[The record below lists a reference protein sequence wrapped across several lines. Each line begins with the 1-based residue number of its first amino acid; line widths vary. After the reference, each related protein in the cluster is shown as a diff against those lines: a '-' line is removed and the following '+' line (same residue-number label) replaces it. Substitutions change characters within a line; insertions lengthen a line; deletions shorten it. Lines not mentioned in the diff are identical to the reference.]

1 VRCSCCLS
9 PKCTESQPSV
19 TLWNIWRT
27 VSKLAHTPWQNS
39 ESRLYYKHGHL
50 KNFKILKSQFYYFLK
65 VLKKFF
71 FKLFESFRVRV
82 FPKPVENL
90 LLTLNSFKKMTLYSN
105 FFSNA
110 VNSVET
116 KEKEVLITYSS
127 NIAKEYV
134 YNCEDVPA
142 FTNNLCSVLIS
153 NELQQDGGSVGSFIH
168 RSRKEEVLT
177 EQ

>member
-1 VRCSCCLS
+1 MILIMLHSRCWILKDTTLSTQVSAYRYDWVFHSFLRCCGKHLKSLKNIGKVRCACCLS

-71 FKLFESFRVRV
+71 FKLFEYFRVRV
-82 FPKPVENL
+82 FPKPVEN
-90 LLTLNSFKKMTLYSN
+90 
-105 FFSNA
+105 
-110 VNSVET
+110 
-116 KEKEVLITYSS
+116 VLF
-127 NIAKEYV
+127 NI
-134 YNCEDVPA
+134 
-142 FTNNLCSVLIS
+142 
-153 NELQQDGGSVGSFIH
+153 
-168 RSRKEEVLT
+168 
-177 EQ
+177 

>member
-1 VRCSCCLS
+1 
-9 PKCTESQPSV
+9 
-19 TLWNIWRT
+19 
-27 VSKLAHTPWQNS
+27 
-39 ESRLYYKHGHL
+39 
-50 KNFKILKSQFYYFLK
+50 
-65 VLKKFF
+65 
-71 FKLFESFRVRV
+71 
-82 FPKPVENL
+82 
-90 LLTLNSFKKMTLYSN
+90 MTLYSN
-105 FFSNA
+105 FFSSA
-110 VNSVET
+110 INSVET

>member
-1 VRCSCCLS
+1 M
-9 PKCTESQPSV
+9 
-19 TLWNIWRT
+19 
-27 VSKLAHTPWQNS
+27 
-39 ESRLYYKHGHL
+39 
-50 KNFKILKSQFYYFLK
+50 
-65 VLKKFF
+65 
-71 FKLFESFRVRV
+71 RV
-82 FPKPVENL
+82 FPKPVENA
-90 LLTLNSFKKMTLYSN
+90 LLTFNSFKKMTLYSN
-105 FFSNA
+105 FFSSA
-110 VNSVET
+110 INSVET

-168 RSRKEEVLT
+168 RSRKDQVLT